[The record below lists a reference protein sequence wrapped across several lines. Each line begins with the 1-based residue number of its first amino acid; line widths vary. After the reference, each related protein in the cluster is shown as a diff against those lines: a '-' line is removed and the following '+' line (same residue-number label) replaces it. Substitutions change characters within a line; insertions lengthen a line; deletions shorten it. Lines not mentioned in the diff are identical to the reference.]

1 MKPSDLFF
9 GFLVLVISS
18 CARYQY
24 LDYAIPENQA
34 LQQGVYSFENDSIKF
49 SYTFYGLNTNVAL
62 TIENKTDAPIFIDWN
77 HSGLVYNGK
86 SLKLNEDRVLMTTV
100 ITQSPPEF
108 FDNNRTVITT
118 DRVNHSTNANM
129 LLPTGQFVSD
139 AIVALR
145 SRPIDQN
152 DNATGTLQIVPQQNG
167 SSSRQV
173 YVFERTTSPMRFQFF
188 FTIKFGIDQSVSQS
202 YAHPF
207 YLRFMEES
215 RTAPGNNGGNA
226 PCHIRVN

>member
-1 MKPSDLFF
+1 MFF
-9 GFLVLVISS
+9 GFLVFVISS

-24 LDYAIPENQA
+24 LDYAIPESQT

-62 TIENKTDAPIFIDWN
+62 TIENKTNAPIFIDWN

-139 AIVALR
+139 AILALR
-145 SRPIDQN
+145 SRVIDQKEI
-152 DNATGTLQIVPQQNG
+152 ATATLQMVPEQNG
-167 SSSRQV
+167 SSNRQV

-188 FTIKFGIDQSVSQS
+188 FTIKFGIDQSVSKS

-207 YLRFMEES
+207 YLRVMEES
-215 RTAPGNNGGNA
+215 RRSPGNHGSNA